1 MNEFDPTDSLE
12 RDVVNLRLALT
23 ETDVLPLGI
32 VSRLEA
38 GLVRASRDDTPV
50 GWEPRIVVACVAFA
64 VLTAAAPALTGSGFA
79 PLVAAAALGYAWL
92 ASWPSAR
99 ERR

>member
-1 MNEFDPTDSLE
+1 MNEFDSTDSLE
-12 RDVVNLRLALT
+12 RDVAFLRLSLS

-50 GWEPRIVVACVAFA
+50 GWEPRVVVACLAFA
-64 VLTAAAPALTGSGFA
+64 VLTAAAPARGLT

-92 ASWPSAR
+92 ASWPAAR
-99 ERR
+99 ERH